1 METVHIPVLLGE
13 VIESLR
19 AVRGGNFID
28 CTLGGGGH
36 TEALLKANPEN
47 RVVAFDRDKRAIE
60 RAGTRLEQYG
70 DRVKLIHAS
79 FSQAAHLVGE
89 LKFDGI
95 LADLGLSTDQLK
107 EQRGFSFNDESAIDM
122 RMNEEDERS
131 GSYFVNEAPER
142 ELYAVLKRGGVGAE
156 ARKVVAAIIK
166 ARPIATASELAQVVR
181 RAAGFTPGASNPATV
196 IFQAIRIAVNREME
210 EIEGLLDGIPQLVA
224 SKARVAIISFHSLED
239 REVASKLRQWQQ
251 GDTTPPHWPG
261 ARQGDPRMGSLLSKK
276 AITPSE
282 EEIARNPASR
292 SARMRVF
299 EFF

>member
-1 METVHIPVLLGE
+1 METVHVPVLLRE

-19 AVRGGNFID
+19 ADRGGSFLD

-36 TEALLKANPEN
+36 TEAILQSHPEN
-47 RVVAFDRDKRAIE
+47 RVVAFDRDRRAIE
-60 RAGTRLEQYG
+60 RAEIRLSRYA
-70 DRVKLIHAS
+70 DRVKLIHAP
-79 FSQAAHLVGE
+79 FSSAPHLMGGE
-89 LKFDGI
+89 RFDGV

-122 RMNEEDERS
+122 RMNEEDEKS
-131 GSYFVNEAPER
+131 GTYFVNEASDR

-156 ARKVVAAIIK
+156 AKKVVAAIVK
-166 ARPIATASELAQVVR
+166 ARPITTAVELSQVVR
-181 RAAGFTPGASNPATV
+181 RAVGFTPGASNPATV

-210 EIEGLLDGIPQLVA
+210 EIEALLDAVPHLVA
-224 SKARVAIISFHSLED
+224 PKARVAIISFHSLED
-239 REVASKLRQWQQ
+239 REVASKLRHWQQ

-261 ARQGDPRMGSLLSKK
+261 ARQGDPRMGSLLTRK
-276 AITPSE
+276 AITPGE